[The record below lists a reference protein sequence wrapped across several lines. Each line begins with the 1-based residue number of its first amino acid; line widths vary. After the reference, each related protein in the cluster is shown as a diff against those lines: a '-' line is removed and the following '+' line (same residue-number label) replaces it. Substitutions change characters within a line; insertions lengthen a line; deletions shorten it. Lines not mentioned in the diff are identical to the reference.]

1 MAHERKGV
9 VTFRG
14 NPVTLSGPEIKVG
27 QSAPDF
33 SAIDTSLGTA
43 KLADARGKVLILS
56 SVPSLDTPVC
66 DTETRRFN
74 DEAGKL
80 GDVEVWTISMDLPFA
95 QKRWCAGAGITH
107 VKTLSDFR
115 EREFGQKYGVLV
127 KDGPLAGVDAR
138 AVFVVAKDGKVA
150 HAEYVKE
157 ITTERTTR
165 PRWRRRRRPRAVR
178 SRVDGARAPSPAD
191 RTGQEGSLKQC
202 QLLCDTWSGIHLE
215 YGETHHWMSWHTA
228 TKWLDGP
235 VCFLARHRPRGGAPR
250 LEHAAFE
257 HQQNRLGGPNGIRTR
272 V

>member
-1 MAHERKGV
+1 MADERKGV

-14 NPVTLSGPEIKVG
+14 NPVTLSGPEIEVG

-115 EREFGQKYGVLV
+115 AREFGQKYGVLV
-127 KDGPLAGVDAR
+127 TDGPLAGVDAR
-138 AVFVVAKDGKVA
+138 AVFVVGKDGKITY
-150 HAEYVKE
+150 AEYVPE
-157 ITTERTTR
+157 VTSH
-165 PRWRRRRRPRAVR
+165 PDYDRA
-178 SRVDGARAPSPAD
+178 
-191 RTGQEGSLKQC
+191 
-202 QLLCDTWSGIHLE
+202 
-215 YGETHHWMSWHTA
+215 
-228 TKWLDGP
+228 
-235 VCFLARHRPRGGAPR
+235 LAA
-250 LEHAAFE
+250 LQAA
-257 HQQNRLGGPNGIRTR
+257 